1 MKAIDN
7 VSIALKPNVYNTFR
21 NLVNTVPNTLG
32 EYVDNA
38 VQSFITHKD
47 EIRKVEPDY
56 KLVVE
61 ITIDFESRII
71 EIKDNGAGIDSENY
85 IRAFE
90 PAHIPLDDTGLNEF
104 GMGMKTASVWLSNNW
119 SVRTKAFGENV
130 ERYTEFNLEKVTR
143 EEREVLEVIE
153 QAAPRYQHYTT
164 IVLSQLSKN
173 APKIGQME
181 KIKRHLSSIYRAFLR
196 SGEVSI
202 FVNGISLE
210 APNYGILDAP
220 FYKTPDG
227 ESKVWKKEID
237 YQWGEYRIKGFVAIL
252 DKMQNG
258 ANGLVLMRRGRV
270 IVGGGDE
277 RYFPAV
283 IFGQSGSFRYRRLFG
298 EFEVEGFDVTFN
310 KNGFRE
316 EDDLYFLMEAI
327 RNELKAGELN
337 ILAQTDNYRQRSKEQ
352 FSKISK
358 DIKKDLERQS
368 RPRQLTR
375 QVTEV
380 ESKVN
385 NAQYIKRTEETILNA
400 KPLETYTESFSFDD
414 KDYSLKIEL
423 VTESDTDAL
432 YTVGYENSNHKS
444 DDEIIGI
451 ICKINLAHPFFTR
464 FDQFKRAQNYNPII
478 SIFKS
483 LALAEIMAPSKG
495 TKQGAMIR
503 ILFNQ
508 HILN

>member
-1 MKAIDN
+1 MKTIDN

-38 VQSFITHKD
+38 VQSFITHRD
-47 EIRKVEPDY
+47 RIRKVEPDY
-56 KLVVE
+56 RLVVE
-61 ITIDFESRII
+61 ITIDFETRTI
-71 EIKDNGAGIDSENY
+71 EIKDNGAGIDADNY

-119 SVRTKAFGENV
+119 SVRTKAFEEDV
-130 ERYTEFNLEKVTR
+130 ERFTEFDLEKVTR
-143 EEREVLEVIE
+143 EEREVLEVKEITV
-153 QAAPRYQHYTT
+153 PRNLHYT
-164 IVLSQLSKN
+164 IIKLSQLSKN

-202 FVNGISLE
+202 LVNGMSLE
-210 APNYGILDAP
+210 APNYGILEAP

-227 ESKVWKKEID
+227 EKKVWKKEID
-237 YQWGEYRIKGFVAIL
+237 YQWGEYTIKGFIAIL

-298 EFEVEGFDVTFN
+298 ELEVEGFDVTFN

-337 ILAQTDNYRQRSKEQ
+337 ILAQTDNYRQRTKEQ
-352 FSKISK
+352 FTKISK

-368 RPRQLTR
+368 KPRQLSR

-385 NAQYIKRTEETILNA
+385 NTQYIKKTEETILNA
-400 KPLETYTESFSFDD
+400 QPLETYTEAFSFDG
-414 KDYSLKIEL
+414 KDYTLKIEL
-423 VTESDTDAL
+423 VTEGDIDAL
-432 YTVGYENSNHKS
+432 YTVGFEKPDHK
-444 DDEIIGI
+444 DDEITGI
-451 ICKINLAHPFFTR
+451 LCKINLAHPFFTR

-495 TKQGAMIR
+495 TKLGAMIR

>member
-1 MKAIDN
+1 MKTIDN

-38 VQSFITHKD
+38 VQSFITHRD
-47 EIRKVEPDY
+47 TIRKVEPDY
-56 KLVVE
+56 RLVVE
-61 ITIDFESRII
+61 ITIDFEARAI
-71 EIKDNGAGIDSENY
+71 EIKDNGAGIDADNY

-119 SVRTKAFGENV
+119 SVRTKAFEEDV
-130 ERYTEFNLEKVTR
+130 ERFTEFDLEKVTR
-143 EEREVLEVIE
+143 EEREVLEVKEIKV
-153 QAAPRYQHYTT
+153 PRDLHYT
-164 IVLSQLSKN
+164 IIKLSQLSKN

-181 KIKRHLSSIYRAFLR
+181 KIKRHLSSIYRSFLR
-196 SGEVSI
+196 SGEISI
-202 FVNGISLE
+202 LVNGMSLE
-210 APNYGILDAP
+210 APNYGILEAP

-227 ESKVWKKEID
+227 EKKVWKKEID
-237 YQWGEYRIKGFVAIL
+237 YQWGEYKIKGFIAIL

-298 EFEVEGFDVTFN
+298 ELEVEGFDVTFN

-337 ILAQTDNYRQRSKEQ
+337 ILAQTDNYRQRTKEQ
-352 FSKISK
+352 FTKISK

-368 RPRQLTR
+368 KPRQLSR

-385 NAQYIKRTEETILNA
+385 NTQYIKKTEETILNA
-400 KPLETYTESFSFDD
+400 QPLETYMESFSFDG
-414 KDYSLKIEL
+414 KDYALKIEL
-423 VTESDTDAL
+423 ITEGDIDAL
-432 YTVGYENSNHKS
+432 YTVGFEKPDHK
-444 DDEIIGI
+444 DDEITGI
-451 ICKINLAHPFFTR
+451 LCKINLAHPFFTR

-495 TKQGAMIR
+495 TKLGAMIR